1 MRPIALAVLLA
12 ALASPALADDDEDR
26 EDQAPAAVESPY
38 ATGDDEVAAQ
48 YGIGDPPHGVGA
60 PPSGVG
66 IPPSGGWVDGWG
78 E

>member
-12 ALASPALADDDEDR
+12 ALASPALADDDEER
-26 EDQAPAAVESPY
+26 EDQAPAVESPY

-48 YGIGDPPHGVGA
+48 YGIGDPPYGVGA

-66 IPPSGGWVDGWG
+66 SPPSGGWVDGWG